1 MQQSMKIAQTN
12 RTVSDGLRRWEELVD
27 KHYINAK
34 SYIYSEARLGY
45 LIIFIIQRTL
55 QRSEIYIH
63 DFHIRILPHI

>member
-1 MQQSMKIAQTN
+1 MRRSEAMGGIGGQTLYKCKI
-12 RTVSDGLRRWEELVD
+12 
-27 KHYINAK
+27 I
-34 SYIYSEARLGY
+34 YIYSEARLGY